1 MVHHHLK
8 RQLYGQISQ
17 MKNTNNIR
25 IGILVYP
32 YCTASGATIPY
43 DIFTIANQLR
53 LLNEHNI
60 FFNII
65 WIHAKHTTT
74 THASKLIFPSEQACC
89 EKIDVLYIPGSNL
102 KPPLE
107 RHFFLENSQEE
118 IRFIAECLRKN
129 KTVVASDSGCFLLA
143 ETGMINCKSIT
154 TSWWWVEHFEAW
166 YPNIVICQDSL
177 IHENGNIITTGGG
190 TSYIELTLWL
200 IEKYGGKKLHHL
212 TENIIYADYPK
223 YNRTHLAST
232 EDSPCEKDELIKK
245 AKKWLRNHITIEWTI
260 DELAQYCHISQR
272 TLLRRFQEIVQMS
285 PIQYMQK
292 IRIEH
297 AQKLLT
303 STSLTME
310 CITEQCGYMNV
321 STFNK
326 TFKKWTNLTP
336 KEYRLQYKKEQQI
349 EPMLD

>member
-1 MVHHHLK
+1 MNN
-8 RQLYGQISQ
+8 
-17 MKNTNNIR
+17 NTNIIR

-53 LLNEHNI
+53 IINEHDV
-60 FFNII
+60 FFSVS
-65 WIHAKHTTT
+65 WIHASNTKMTHT
-74 THASKLIFPSEQACC
+74 SKLCFPSEQACC
-89 EKIDVLYIPGSNL
+89 DNIDVLYIPGSNQ
-102 KPPLE
+102 KPPLA
-107 RHFFLENSQEE
+107 RNFFSENSNAE
-118 IRFIAECLRKN
+118 ICFIAACLHDK

-143 ETGMINCKSIT
+143 ETGMINYKTIT
-154 TSWWWVEHFEAW
+154 TSWWWAENFSAW
-166 YPNIVICQDSL
+166 YPNIFICQETL
-177 IHENGNIITTGGG
+177 IHDDGKIVTTGGG

-212 TENIIYADYPK
+212 TENIIYADHPK
-223 YNRTHLAST
+223 YNRTHLAAT

-245 AKKWLRNHITIEWTI
+245 AQKWLRNHITIEWAI
-260 DELAQYCHISQR
+260 HELARHCHISQR
-272 TLLRRFQEIVQMS
+272 TLLRRFQEILQMS

-310 CITEQCGYMNV
+310 SITEQCGYMNV

-336 KEYRLQYKKEQQI
+336 KEYRLQHKKDKNMES
-349 EPMLD
+349 LHN

>member
-1 MVHHHLK
+1 MFHHRPK

-17 MKNTNNIR
+17 MDNNSNIIR

-53 LLNEHNI
+53 IINEHDI
-60 FFNII
+60 FFSVS
-65 WIHAKHTTT
+65 WIHANNIT
-74 THASKLIFPSEQACC
+74 THISKLCFPSEKACC
-89 EKIDVLYIPGSNL
+89 ENIDVLYIPGSNQ

-107 RHFFLENSQEE
+107 RNFFSKNSSDE
-118 IRFIAECLRKN
+118 IFFIAECLQHK
-129 KTVVASDSGCFLLA
+129 KTVVASDAGCLLLA
-143 ETGMINCKSIT
+143 QTGMIDHKTIT
-154 TSWWWVEHFEAW
+154 TSWWWAGVFAEWH
-166 YPNIVICQDSL
+166 PNICISQETL
-177 IHENGNIITTGGG
+177 IHDEGNIVTTGGG

-212 TENIIYADYPK
+212 TENIIYADHPK
-223 YNRTHLAST
+223 YNRTRLATT
-232 EDSPCEKDELIKK
+232 EDSACEKDVLIKK
-245 AKKWLRNHITIEWTI
+245 AQKWLRKHINVEWSI
-260 DELAQYCHISQR
+260 DSLAEYCAVSQR
-272 TLLRRFQEIVQMS
+272 TLLRRFQENLQMS
-285 PIQYMQK
+285 PIQHMQK
-292 IRIEH
+292 IRIER
-297 AQKLLT
+297 AQELLL

-336 KEYRLQYKKEQQI
+336 KEYRLHHRKEKNLA
-349 EPMLD
+349 PLHD

>member
-1 MVHHHLK
+1 M
-8 RQLYGQISQ
+8 
-17 MKNTNNIR
+17 NNDANIIR

-53 LLNEHNI
+53 IINEHDI
-60 FFNII
+60 FFSVS
-65 WIHAKHTTT
+65 WIHAKNTKAIHTN
-74 THASKLIFPSEQACC
+74 KLCFPSEKACC
-89 EKIDVLYIPGSNL
+89 DNLDILYIPGSNQ
-102 KPPLE
+102 KPPIE
-107 RHFFLENSQEE
+107 RHFFSKNSKEE
-118 IRFIAECLRKN
+118 ICFIAECLQQN
-129 KTVVASDSGCFLLA
+129 KTVVASDTGCFLLA
-143 ETGMINCKSIT
+143 ETGMINYRTIS
-154 TSWWWVEHFEAW
+154 TSWWWIENFSAFHPTIF
-166 YPNIVICQDSL
+166 ICQEKL
-177 IHENGNIITTGGG
+177 IHEDGNIVTTGGG

-212 TENIIYADYPK
+212 TENIIYADHPK
-223 YNRTHLAST
+223 YNQTRLAST
-232 EDSPCEKDELIKK
+232 EDSACGKDALIKK
-245 AKKWLRNHITIEWTI
+245 AQKWLRNHINIEWSI
-260 DELAQYCHISQR
+260 DELAEYCSISQR
-272 TLLRRFQEIVQMS
+272 TLLRRFQESVQMS

-297 AQKLLT
+297 AQELLI

-336 KEYRLQYKKEQQI
+336 KEYRLKHKKDKN
-349 EPMLD
+349 LTSLYD